1 MRFQNFDQEH
11 EFNNETNSSEYANEY
26 SNEWANEWNAESIHA
41 ENVFAANE
49 LQHQSHEMEL
59 AAELLGVTN
68 EAELEQFLG
77 GFLSRAASAAGS
89 FINSPAGQQIKGLLK
104 SAAKQALP
112 KIGGAIGGHFGGE
125 GGAQLGSKIAAGA
138 GRLLG
143 LELEGLS
150 NEDREFEV
158 ARQFVRFANNAVSRT
173 ARHGA
178 TALDARNAFRNAARE
193 HAPGLFSAPVASNLD
208 TNQAINPNNLIAGF
222 PRSGR
227 WVRNGNT
234 LTLV

>member
-11 EFNNETNSSEYANEY
+11 EFNHEAHSSEYANELN
-26 SNEWANEWNAESIHA
+26 NEWASEWNAESVHA
-41 ENVFAANE
+41 ETPFALNE
-49 LQHQSHEMEL
+49 LQHQSQEMEL

-77 GFLSRAASAAGS
+77 GLLSRAVGAAGG
-89 FINSPAGQQIKGLLK
+89 FLNSPAGAQIKGLLK

-112 KIGGAIGGHFGGE
+112 KIGGAVGGHFGGQS
-125 GGAQLGSKIAAGA
+125 GAQLGSKIASSA

-150 NEDREFEV
+150 SEDREFEV
-158 ARQFVRFANNAVSRT
+158 ARQFVRFANDAVSRT

-193 HAPGLFSAPVASNLD
+193 HAPGLFSAPVGSPLE
-208 TNQAINPNNLIAGF
+208 TNPVTNPNNLIAGF